1 MAAARGQAWL
11 RAAPASRPRKYPCD
25 VTNTQNPFAH
35 PVEPAAESPSE
46 QGQGNP
52 HPVNPLRGV
61 TIGLDI
67 GGTKTHGVRFED
79 GHPVAD
85 DSAGSSNVQN
95 VTRDQAARNLAEL
108 FGRIGGGRV
117 DRVYAGSGGI
127 DTDEDAAAL
136 AALIQ
141 PLVPEALITVVHDSR
156 LLLAAG
162 RAGTGVAVIAG
173 TGSAAW
179 GRNADGGE
187 ARAGGWGYLLGDEGS
202 GYWLGRE
209 AVRHSLRR
217 MNQGLPIDQ
226 LTAALLQS
234 CGLDH
239 PNKLIAL
246 FHSPDTGR
254 RFWAQQARHVVEAA
268 AAGHQDSAAL
278 LDQAGRDL
286 AALAGQVLGQLKIDG
301 PVILGGGL
309 GMNVAPLQESFRR
322 NLAAAG
328 IMDVRVLGQE
338 PVFGV
343 LQLLAEPA

>member
-1 MAAARGQAWL
+1 M
-11 RAAPASRPRKYPCD
+11 
-25 VTNTQNPFAH
+25 TNTQNPFAH
-35 PVEPAAESPSE
+35 PVEPAAEAPSDP
-46 QGQGNP
+46 QQGNP
-52 HPVNPLRGV
+52 LPVNPLHGI

-79 GHPVAD
+79 GRPVAD

-95 VTRDQAARNLAEL
+95 VTREQAARNLAEL
-108 FGRIGGGRV
+108 FARIGGGRA

-141 PLVPEALITVVHDSR
+141 PLAPQARVTVVHDSR

-226 LTAALLQS
+226 LTAALLRS

-278 LDQAGRDL
+278 LAQAGRDL
-286 AALAGQVLGQLKIDG
+286 AALAEQVLGQLKLDG

-328 IMDVRVLGQE
+328 IMDVRVLDQE

-343 LQLLAEPA
+343 LQLLAEPS

>member
-1 MAAARGQAWL
+1 M
-11 RAAPASRPRKYPCD
+11 
-25 VTNTQNPFAH
+25 TNTQKP
-35 PVEPAAESPSE
+35 PAAPFDQAAGSPAS
-46 QGQGNP
+46 
-52 HPVNPLRGV
+52 PLHGI

-67 GGTKTHGVRFED
+67 GGTKTHGIRFED
-79 GHPVAD
+79 GVPVAD
-85 DSAGSSNVQN
+85 ESAGSSNVQN
-95 VTRDQAARNLAEL
+95 VSREQAARNLADL
-108 FGRIGGGRV
+108 FARIGGGPV

-141 PLVPEALITVVHDSR
+141 PLAPEARVTVVHDSR

-162 RAGTGVAVIAG
+162 RATTGVAVIAG

-217 MNQGLPIDQ
+217 MNQGLPVDQ
-226 LTAALLQS
+226 LTEALLVS

-268 AAGHQDSAAL
+268 AAGHRDSATL
-278 LDQAGRDL
+278 LDQAGQDL
-286 AALAGQVLGQLKIDG
+286 AALAGQVLGLLKIKG

-322 NLAAAG
+322 HLAETG
-328 IMDVRVLGQE
+328 VTDVRVLDQE

-343 LQLLAEPA
+343 LQLVAEPA

>member
-1 MAAARGQAWL
+1 
-11 RAAPASRPRKYPCD
+11 
-25 VTNTQNPFAH
+25 VTNTENPSVRPA
-35 PVEPAAESPSE
+35 EPSGAR
-46 QGQGNP
+46 
-52 HPVNPLRGV
+52 PLAGV
-61 TIGLDI
+61 IIGLDI
-67 GGTKTHGVRFED
+67 GGTKTHGIRFED
-79 GHPVAD
+79 GTAVAD
-85 DSAGSSNVQN
+85 ESAGSSNVQN
-95 VTRDQAARNLAEL
+95 VSRDEAARNIAHL
-108 FGRIGGGRV
+108 FARIGGGTV
-117 DRVYAGSGGI
+117 SQVYAGSGGI

-136 AALIQ
+136 ASLIQ
-141 PLVPEALITVVHDSR
+141 PHVPGARVTVVHDSR

-162 RAGTGVAVIAG
+162 HASTGVAVIAG

-179 GRNADGGE
+179 GRNSDGDE

-209 AVRHSLRR
+209 AVRHSLRQ
-217 MNQGLPIDQ
+217 MNQGKPADH

-234 CGLDH
+234 CGVDH

-268 AAGHQDSAAL
+268 AGGHRASQSM
-278 LDQAGRDL
+278 LDQAGQDL
-286 AALAGQVLGQLKIDG
+286 AGLALQVLNQLRITG

-322 NLAAAG
+322 HLESAG
-328 IMDVRVLGQE
+328 VTDVRVLDQE

-343 LQLLAEPA
+343 LQLVAEPA

>member
-1 MAAARGQAWL
+1 M
-11 RAAPASRPRKYPCD
+11 
-25 VTNTQNPFAH
+25 TNTQNPFAH
-35 PVEPAAESPSE
+35 PVEPAAEAPSDP
-46 QGQGNP
+46 QPGNP
-52 HPVNPLRGV
+52 LPVNPLHGI

-79 GHPVAD
+79 GRPVAD

-95 VTRDQAARNLAEL
+95 VTRGQAARNLAEL
-108 FGRIGGGRV
+108 FARIGGGRV

-136 AALIQ
+136 TALIQ
-141 PLVPEALITVVHDSR
+141 PLAPQARVTVVHDSR

-226 LTAALLQS
+226 LTAALLRS

-278 LDQAGRDL
+278 LAQAGQDL
-286 AALAGQVLGQLKIDG
+286 AALAAQVLGQLKIDG

-328 IMDVRVLGQE
+328 IMDVRVLDQE